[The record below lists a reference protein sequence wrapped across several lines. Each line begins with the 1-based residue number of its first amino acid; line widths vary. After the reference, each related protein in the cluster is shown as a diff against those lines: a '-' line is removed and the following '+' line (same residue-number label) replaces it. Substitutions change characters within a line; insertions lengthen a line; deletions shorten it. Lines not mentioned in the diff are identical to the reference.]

1 MLASVCCLK
10 EEHDRKGC
18 KKGEYMERVKEAV
31 RGACCVTGE
40 RLWND
45 MTFDSVMNLMIDT
58 GASTHMTNSRDT
70 FIQDTVVACD
80 VQVVGVGGAPI
91 HIKEKGSVPLVV
103 GGRQLMLHDVLLSEA
118 AHLGAGPVHEPQVL
132 VGVKKFARDTGLGL
146 CFPADG
152 MTMRVYESDVCI
164 ATAETTD
171 EDLYV
176 IRRQDLALARV
187 GLETARINVALS
199 VPSGLRGHSL
209 KQEQN
214 RELEAI
220 GVKAE
225 SFSARAS
232 GPKSTDTPINTAWV
246 YPATDQVRTRSDSQE
261 NASPLPHASTDQ
273 ERTGMKGDDAV
284 IDRVG
289 VVSKEAHHAERQRKE
304 KGKLIHARMHH
315 GNSSNV
321 VSALKKAYKGEY
333 EHDDDP
339 CDACMMA
346 KARMK
351 TRSKTHRRTA
361 KHLGDRLHYD
371 LFHGPSKSEE
381 GYKYVLVVIDEFSS
395 RSWAVGLKRK
405 SYLFYAL
412 RGVIVSVE
420 TKMRGGR
427 VCGLATGCPDQP
439 HVVEV
444 RSDNAKENLLKKMQ
458 DHCRRNGTKLE
469 TSVPYQQ
476 WQNGKAERVGGY
488 IMKGGR
494 ALQYGGC
501 MIERDWFKCVSAF
514 NHVRNRTPNSNS
526 ALHDGRTPYE
536 LWHDESIPL
545 RAQIDHLRVLGSL
558 CYVVL
563 PPELVPA
570 GAKKAF
576 KGVMLGYADES
587 EIGQKAYIVRRLDD
601 GKIVTATYA
610 QTYTYENKFP
620 YKRERDDVV
629 EINGEER
636 KYANDPDNGKYLDE
650 EMSSSD
656 SAESIDSQDE
666 LVAGLKPSAAEA
678 LDPARVEKA
687 EDASWVSQ
695 SIDEIDVSESEHYG
709 KGHARL
715 VERGSL
721 DTTSQIGE
729 GNVMEDVDDMVRDL
743 EINARAQPT
752 HKYKLRQRPKGCGKH
767 ELEEKLEDRGPREP
781 AGKYGGEASDRA
793 SHPSSRKSRTPR
805 YVVGSVVDVA
815 RMGKKRNGDLVFRVV
830 WENGQKT
837 WEKKEMLLG
846 GASRALHDFL
856 LVLSRKQVARLR
868 HGELEKLMKECER
881 ASEDEESS
889 SDDDEPVYSRKAK
902 ERRQKRM
909 QERHSVLK
917 SMVKKKPKIAL
928 GETVP
933 STVKQAKAHSKWSEF
948 AKDIKIEFDNFNKKN
963 VWRLVPKP
971 MNANVVSV
979 RWVYDIKVKNGA
991 VVRYKARLVCR
1002 GFNQKEGEDYDPA
1015 QLYAPTMKT
1024 KTLRVLV
1031 ALAAKYGWDMNQ
1043 YDVSCAFL
1051 HADLNEV
1058 VYVEQPLE
1066 HVIAGKENHV
1076 YVLDKAMY
1084 GLKQAPRA
1092 FATHLASCFE
1102 TRGFK
1107 QSDADE
1113 CSWILRKPNGVV
1125 VYALY
1130 HVDDIIMVSND
1141 NVART

>member
-1 MLASVCCLK
+1 
-10 EEHDRKGC
+10 
-18 KKGEYMERVKEAV
+18 
-31 RGACCVTGE
+31 
-40 RLWND
+40 
-45 MTFDSVMNLMIDT
+45 
-58 GASTHMTNSRDT
+58 
-70 FIQDTVVACD
+70 
-80 VQVVGVGGAPI
+80 
-91 HIKEKGSVPLVV
+91 
-103 GGRQLMLHDVLLSEA
+103 
-118 AHLGAGPVHEPQVL
+118 
-132 VGVKKFARDTGLGL
+132 
-146 CFPADG
+146 
-152 MTMRVYESDVCI
+152 
-164 ATAETTD
+164 
-171 EDLYV
+171 
-176 IRRQDLALARV
+176 
-187 GLETARINVALS
+187 
-199 VPSGLRGHSL
+199 
-209 KQEQN
+209 
-214 RELEAI
+214 
-220 GVKAE
+220 
-225 SFSARAS
+225 
-232 GPKSTDTPINTAWV
+232 
-246 YPATDQVRTRSDSQE
+246 
-261 NASPLPHASTDQ
+261 
-273 ERTGMKGDDAV
+273 
-284 IDRVG
+284 
-289 VVSKEAHHAERQRKE
+289 
-304 KGKLIHARMHH
+304 
-315 GNSSNV
+315 
-321 VSALKKAYKGEY
+321 
-333 EHDDDP
+333 
-339 CDACMMA
+339 
-346 KARMK
+346 
-351 TRSKTHRRTA
+351 
-361 KHLGDRLHYD
+361 
-371 LFHGPSKSEE
+371 
-381 GYKYVLVVIDEFSS
+381 
-395 RSWAVGLKRK
+395 
-405 SYLFYAL
+405 
-412 RGVIVSVE
+412 
-420 TKMRGGR
+420 
-427 VCGLATGCPDQP
+427 
-439 HVVEV
+439 
-444 RSDNAKENLLKKMQ
+444 
-458 DHCRRNGTKLE
+458 
-469 TSVPYQQ
+469 
-476 WQNGKAERVGGY
+476 
-488 IMKGGR
+488 
-494 ALQYGGC
+494 

-752 HKYKLRQRPKGCGKH
+752 HKYKLRQRPKGRGKH

-781 AGKYGGEASDRA
+781 AGKYGGEASDSA

-805 YVVGSVVDVA
+805 YVVGYVVDVA

-948 AKDIKIEFDNFNKKN
+948 AKDMKIEFDNFNKKN

-1092 FATHLASCFE
+1092 FATHLASCFKTLE
-1102 TRGFK
+1102 FK

-1113 CSWILRKPNGVV
+1113 CLWILRKPNGVV

-1141 NVART
+1141 NVARNNVFDKLCCVLDIRDEGCVDVFLNMKFEYGGDGSISLSQAHYIEKMAERFGVVDNNVKTPGAPDDVISKHDLPKSDEEQKLAAKLPYPALVGSLIYAVLTRPDVAYAVSNVAMYMSKWGARHYDHALRILKYLYTTRNDKLTYRKWNGDVVVVLYVDANYRDERDSGNGDKWCSQGGFLVFVGDCLVAWSSKRHRCRTLSSMEAEYVEAARAGQEVVWFRRLLGDLGHAQDAPTVMWEDNKAAIAFSRNQTCHDRSKHIDIRAYWLRDLVLEGSILMLHIATVDQLADFLTKHLRGPANIKAKNLVLGGWPFERNKGEKANVIVELLESFEGKHTAKTYYTHMMMGDIECY